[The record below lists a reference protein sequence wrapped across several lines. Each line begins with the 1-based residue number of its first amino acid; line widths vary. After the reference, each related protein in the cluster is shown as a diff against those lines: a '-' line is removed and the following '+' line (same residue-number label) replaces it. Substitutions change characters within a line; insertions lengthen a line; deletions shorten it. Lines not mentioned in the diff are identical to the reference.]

1 MACAFSALDS
11 TDILIACSVFDG
23 LTNTHESSSI
33 TALTPSSVNIEY
45 ESLLKISGN
54 FSIIA
59 LCSEE
64 LAITLDRI
72 CTNCDANVRQS
83 STVFLSSVEIV
94 AAAKR
99 PSRHML
105 ILGMI
110 NPALLPS
117 PPASAFTSSILLT
130 TFASPTLE
138 YATILPLLLWMY
150 FSIATLVSMLVTN
163 LFRPISNALAIHSSS
178 VVSGLNFLPSLL
190 TTTSLSAS
198 RSSPKPWSSLFAVTS
213 AHRSASSS
221 TVGSGPLDDI
231 PAMPL

>member
-1 MACAFSALDS
+1 MACAFSPLDS
-11 TDILIACSVFDG
+11 TDILITCSVFDG
-23 LTNTHESSSI
+23 LISIHESSSI
-33 TALTPSSVNIEY
+33 ITLTPSSVNIEY
-45 ESLLKISGN
+45 EFLLKTSGN
-54 FSIIA
+54 FSITA

-64 LAITLDRI
+64 LATILDRI
-72 CTNCDANVRQS
+72 CTNCDANFRHS

-105 ILGMI
+105 ILGMT

-138 YATILPLLLWMY
+138 YATTFPLPSLMY
-150 FSIATLVSMLVTN
+150 FSTATLVSILITN
-163 LFRPISNALAIHSSS
+163 FFRPISNALATHSSS

-198 RSSPKPWSSLFAVTS
+198 RSSPKP
-213 AHRSASSS
+213 
-221 TVGSGPLDDI
+221 
-231 PAMPL
+231 

>member
-1 MACAFSALDS
+1 MACALTRLDS

-23 LTNTHESSSI
+23 LISTHESSSI
-33 TALTPSSVNIEY
+33 IALTPSSVKIEY
-45 ESLLKISGN
+45 EWLLKTSGS
-54 FSIIA
+54 FSITA

-64 LAITLDRI
+64 LATIFDRI
-72 CTNCDANVRQS
+72 CANCDANFRHS
-83 STVFLSSVEIV
+83 STVFLSSVDIV

-138 YATILPLLLWMY
+138 YARTLPFLLWMY
-150 FSIATLVSMLVTN
+150 LSIATLVSMLVTN
-163 LFRPISNALAIHSSS
+163 FFRPISNTLAIHSSS
-178 VVSGLNFLPSLL
+178 VLEIGD
-190 TTTSLSAS
+190 
-198 RSSPKPWSSLFAVTS
+198 RK
-213 AHRSASSS
+213 S
-221 TVGSGPLDDI
+221 TRL
-231 PAMPL
+231 